1 MKSFVNNLFIFIATN
16 IIYWFINKDKNK
28 IIKMILI
35 SSAIL
40 IAEVIIEGG
49 IIACKPHYIQVYGI
63 GQFLYEIIC
72 FAILI
77 NTAYCNRRKLKL
89 NVVLDKKEKIII
101 VISLLVGIIAA
112 LICCISNPKYIL
124 PYNEEEEI
132 GNLYFNADVHRGVK
146 DITTYDSA
154 IHEIHPLYR
163 FANLILL
170 LPIILLNTVFNA
182 LNINNISIMYM
193 NAYICLIVQII
204 YNAISALMLYKILR
218 SVNLKEVTSFLGS
231 IMFIFSLPFIW
242 LSILPETYSITLLAL
257 LFMIYFYINKNS
269 IWIAFAILALG
280 LNFMVALPIS
290 IIILHIFV
298 NNIRRLSKRTKTLIF
313 ILVIFIV
320 IASMPVIKYSY
331 KYIITWCD
339 KTLPF
344 KEKIANTTKWA
355 VPIMLGPEFI
365 NINPFLVQ
373 ITKASNV
380 SLALL
385 TVLASSAIIGYFS
398 NFKKGILP
406 NLCLIQ
412 LLVGFILH
420 ILVGYGINN
429 GIIYAPLYV
438 LAFVILISYGVENI
452 IEHIKNE
459 KIILYLACATI
470 TLIAIINI
478 KWLFKLKNII
488 KTQDFSTL
496 SKSNN
501 IQAELKYENG
511 KTEKFYMVGRSVIQ
525 VKTGKKL
532 IGGLDSSYTYDKLNN
547 TISGTLLNSEWFKL
561 YVKDD
566 KLILNVNEKEIEIK
580 EEPFFILGMGLREKY
595 LFVKEE
601 SKEKYK
607 LVRYSD
613 EQEIINNLILENI
626 DYENYVIYAKDEN
639 KNKITIYENENGI
652 YIHKENEEKVLDDSI
667 KINIPTFDN
676 YKHKKQ
682 LKILFNE
689 VMINITKD
697 GPKPNFIA
705 YKNSW
710 YRDSAII
717 AMVLKKTDNVNQIED
732 WISKINSIYDMQNGC
747 KEPDNLGQVLFLMSL
762 IENKN
767 ENIINDILEEAENI
781 KTEGGY
787 LNGITDGTYHPI
799 YQTKWLIFGLKSL
812 GLNYEKWKIPNVY
825 DDYES
830 LLWFEKEKQSKSIED
845 SDRWPYLFF
854 ARLHYE
860 GTPISFEESDYP
872 ISSEYCPSKANFK
885 EMSVIN
891 KEFTKS
897 KLIVPHAWSAA
908 EMFLYLI
915 DLDEGRL

>member
-1 MKSFVNNLFIFIATN
+1 MGSLIKSFTNTLFVFVVTN
-16 IIYWFINKDKNK
+16 ILYYFINKDKTK
-28 IIKMILI
+28 TIKMVLI
-35 SSAIL
+35 SGAIL
-40 IAEVIIEGG
+40 IAEF
-49 IIACKPHYIQVYGI
+49 IIAYKIPYMQVYGI
-63 GQFLYEIIC
+63 GQFTYEIVC

-77 NTAYCNRRKLKL
+77 NTAYENRKKLKL
-89 NVVLDKKEKIII
+89 NISLDKKEKAIII
-101 VISLLVGIIAA
+101 ISLLVGTVTA

-124 PYNEEEEI
+124 PYNGEEEI

-146 DITTYDSA
+146 DLTTYDYT

-163 FANLILL
+163 FANLILF
-170 LPIILLNTVFNA
+170 LPIALLNIVFKVFK
-182 LNINNISIMYM
+182 INNINIMYM
-193 NAYICLIVQII
+193 NSYICLIVQII
-204 YNAISALMLYKILR
+204 YNAISALLIYKILK
-218 SVNLKEVTSFLGS
+218 NIKLKENTRFFGS
-231 IMFIFSLPFIW
+231 LMFIFSLPFIW

-257 LFMIYFYINKNS
+257 LFMIYFYINKNN
-269 IWIAFAILALG
+269 IWMAFAILALG
-280 LNFMVALPIS
+280 LNFMVALPIG
-290 IIILHIFV
+290 IIILHILV
-298 NNIRRLSKRTKTLIF
+298 NNIKKFSKKTKILILIF
-313 ILVIFIV
+313 AIFTC
-320 IASMPVIKYSY
+320 IASMPIIKCSY

-344 KEKIANTTKWA
+344 TEKISNVTKWA
-355 VPIMLGPEFI
+355 VPIMFGPEFK

-373 ITKASNV
+373 TTKVSNV
-380 SLALL
+380 SLTLL
-385 TVLASSAIIGYFS
+385 IILAITAIIGYLS
-398 NFKKGILP
+398 NLKKSILP
-406 NLCLIQ
+406 NLCLMQ

-438 LAFVILISYGVENI
+438 WAFVILISYGVENI

-478 KWLFKLKNII
+478 KWLFKLKNTI

-532 IGGLDSSYTYDKLNN
+532 IDGLDSSYTYDKLNN

-639 KNKITIYENENGI
+639 KNKMTIYENENGI

-747 KEPDNLGQVLFLMSL
+747 KEPDNLGQVLFLVSL
-762 IENKN
+762 IGNKN
-767 ENIINDILEEAENI
+767 EKLVNDILEEAQDT
-781 KTEGGY
+781 KTEDGY
-787 LNGITDGTYHPI
+787 INGITDGTYHPV
-799 YQTKWLIFGLKSL
+799 YQTKWLIYGLKSL
-812 GLNYEKWKIPNVY
+812 GLNYEEWKIPNIY

-830 LLWFEKEKQSKSIED
+830 LLWFEKAEQNKSIEN

-854 ARLHYE
+854 ARLHYA
-860 GTPISFEESDYP
+860 GIPISFEDNTYP

-885 EMSVIN
+885 EMSMIN
-891 KEFTKS
+891 ESFTKS
-897 KLIVPHAWSAA
+897 ELIVPHAWSAA
-908 EMFLYLI
+908 EMFLYLV
-915 DLDEGRL
+915 DLDEGNL

>member
-1 MKSFVNNLFIFIATN
+1 MGSLIKSFTNTLFVFVVTN
-16 IIYWFINKDKNK
+16 ILYYFINKDKTK
-28 IIKMILI
+28 TIKMVLI
-35 SSAIL
+35 SGAIL
-40 IAEVIIEGG
+40 IAEF
-49 IIACKPHYIQVYGI
+49 IIAYKIPYMQVYGI
-63 GQFLYEIIC
+63 GQFTYEIVC

-77 NTAYCNRRKLKL
+77 NTAYENRKKLKL
-89 NVVLDKKEKIII
+89 NISLDKKEKAIII
-101 VISLLVGIIAA
+101 ISLLVGTVTA

-124 PYNEEEEI
+124 PYNGEEEI

-146 DITTYDSA
+146 DLTTYDYT

-163 FANLILL
+163 FANLILF
-170 LPIILLNTVFNA
+170 LPIALLNIVFKVFK
-182 LNINNISIMYM
+182 INNINIMYM
-193 NAYICLIVQII
+193 NSYICLIVQII
-204 YNAISALMLYKILR
+204 YNAISALLIYKILK
-218 SVNLKEVTSFLGS
+218 NIKLKENTRFFGS
-231 IMFIFSLPFIW
+231 LMFIFSLPFIW

-257 LFMIYFYINKNS
+257 LFMIYFYINKNN
-269 IWIAFAILALG
+269 IWMAFAILALG
-280 LNFMVALPIS
+280 LNFMVALPIG
-290 IIILHIFV
+290 IIILHILV
-298 NNIRRLSKRTKTLIF
+298 NNIKKFSKKTKILILIF
-313 ILVIFIV
+313 AIFTC
-320 IASMPVIKYSY
+320 IASMPIIKCSY

-344 KEKIANTTKWA
+344 TEKISNVTKWA
-355 VPIMLGPEFI
+355 VPIMFGPEFK

-373 ITKASNV
+373 TTKVSNV
-380 SLALL
+380 SLTLL
-385 TVLASSAIIGYFS
+385 IILAITAIIGYLS
-398 NFKKGILP
+398 NLKKSILP
-406 NLCLIQ
+406 NLCLMQ

-438 LAFVILISYGVENI
+438 WAFVILISYGIETITKYIKNKKI
-452 IEHIKNE
+452 IEFLSCVVIV
-459 KIILYLACATI
+459 
-470 TLIAIINI
+470 LIAIINI
-478 KWLFKLKNII
+478 KWLLKLRNTIE
-488 KTQDFSTL
+488 TQDFSTL
-496 SKSNN
+496 SKGNN

-747 KEPDNLGQVLFLMSL
+747 KEPDNLGQVLFLVSL
-762 IENKN
+762 IDNKN
-767 ENIINDILEEAENI
+767 EKLVNDILEEAQDT
-781 KTEGGY
+781 KTEDGY
-787 LNGITDGTYHPI
+787 INGITDGTYHPV
-799 YQTKWLIFGLKSL
+799 YQTKWLIYGLKSL
-812 GLNYEKWKIPNVY
+812 GLNYEEWKIPNIY

-830 LLWFEKEKQSKSIED
+830 LLWFEKAEQNKSIEN

-854 ARLHYE
+854 ARLHYA
-860 GTPISFEESDYP
+860 GIPISFEENTYP

-885 EMSVIN
+885 EMSMIN
-891 KEFTKS
+891 ESFTKS
-897 KLIVPHAWSAA
+897 ELIVPHAWSAA
-908 EMFLYLI
+908 EMFLYLV
-915 DLDEGRL
+915 DLDEGNL

>member
-1 MKSFVNNLFIFIATN
+1 MGSLIKSFTNTLFVFVVTN
-16 IIYWFINKDKNK
+16 ILYYFINKDKTK
-28 IIKMILI
+28 TIKMVLI
-35 SSAIL
+35 SGAIL
-40 IAEVIIEGG
+40 IAEF
-49 IIACKPHYIQVYGI
+49 IIAYKIPYMQVYGI
-63 GQFLYEIIC
+63 GQFTYEIVC

-77 NTAYCNRRKLKL
+77 NTAYENRKKLKL
-89 NVVLDKKEKIII
+89 NISLDKKEKAIII
-101 VISLLVGIIAA
+101 ISLLVGTVTA

-124 PYNEEEEI
+124 PYNGEEEI

-146 DITTYDSA
+146 DLTTYDYT

-163 FANLILL
+163 FANLILF
-170 LPIILLNTVFNA
+170 LPIALLNIVFKVFK
-182 LNINNISIMYM
+182 INNINIMYM
-193 NAYICLIVQII
+193 NSYICLIVQII
-204 YNAISALMLYKILR
+204 YNAISALLIYKILK
-218 SVNLKEVTSFLGS
+218 NIKLKENTRFFGS
-231 IMFIFSLPFIW
+231 LMFIFSLPFIW

-257 LFMIYFYINKNS
+257 LFMIYFYINKNN
-269 IWIAFAILALG
+269 IWMAFAILALG
-280 LNFMVALPIS
+280 LNFMVALPIG
-290 IIILHIFV
+290 IIILHILV
-298 NNIRRLSKRTKTLIF
+298 NNIKKFSKKTKILILIF
-313 ILVIFIV
+313 AIFTC
-320 IASMPVIKYSY
+320 IASMPIIKCSY

-344 KEKIANTTKWA
+344 TEKISNVTKWA
-355 VPIMLGPEFI
+355 VPIMFGPEFK

-373 ITKASNV
+373 TTKVSNV
-380 SLALL
+380 SLTLL
-385 TVLASSAIIGYFS
+385 IILAITAIIGYLS
-398 NFKKGILP
+398 NLKKSILP
-406 NLCLIQ
+406 NLCLMQ

-438 LAFVILISYGVENI
+438 WAFVILISYGIETITKYIKNKKI
-452 IEHIKNE
+452 IEFLSCVV
-459 KIILYLACATI
+459 II
-470 TLIAIINI
+470 LIAIINI
-478 KWLFKLKNII
+478 KWLLKLRNTIE
-488 KTQDFSTL
+488 TQDFSTL
-496 SKSNN
+496 SKGNN

-747 KEPDNLGQVLFLMSL
+747 KEPDNLGQVLFLVSL
-762 IENKN
+762 IDNKN
-767 ENIINDILEEAENI
+767 EKLVNDILEEAQDT
-781 KTEGGY
+781 KTEDGY
-787 LNGITDGTYHPI
+787 INGITDGTYHPV
-799 YQTKWLIFGLKSL
+799 YQTKWLIYGLKSL
-812 GLNYEKWKIPNVY
+812 GLNYEEWKIPNIY

-830 LLWFEKEKQSKSIED
+830 LLWFEKAEQNKSIEN

-854 ARLHYE
+854 ARLHYA
-860 GTPISFEESDYP
+860 GIPISFEENTYP

-885 EMSVIN
+885 EMSMIN
-891 KEFTKS
+891 ESFTKS
-897 KLIVPHAWSAA
+897 ELIVPHAWSAA
-908 EMFLYLI
+908 EMFLYLV
-915 DLDEGRL
+915 DLDEGNL